1 MAGTDMEMA
10 QWFAVAD
17 MRSLPDNK
25 PIAIQILDQ
34 SIFLWKSHHQ
44 LYAGYDSCPHRGTPL
59 SLGSIH
65 QYHIVC
71 PYHGWQFDT
80 LGRCTNIPAQ
90 YRLPPP
96 RARLTML
103 QTHISHD
110 LAFVTLSTE
119 TLPAPDCSQ
128 SPGRTVLCGP
138 YDFAAS
144 APRVVENFLDVA
156 HFSSVHQGLLGSIDH
171 PEIVDYPVKE
181 YAWGIEASEVRVF
194 QPNPDGS
201 GQPAEVSYTYRV
213 VGPYTAQ
220 LIKETPSG
228 YFGLDL
234 FATPKDPTHTQAWMV
249 IHLAY
254 HDNALPDDTLR
265 QFQDTLAE
273 QDRRIVESQIPK
285 LLPLDDRELHIRAD
299 RLSVFYRKWLK
310 THQVR
315 FGTC

>member
-1 MAGTDMEMA
+1 MAEMDMEIA
-10 QWFAVAD
+10 QWYAVAD
-17 MRSLPDNK
+17 MRSLADNT
-25 PIAIQILDQ
+25 PIAIKILDQ
-34 SIFLWKSHHQ
+34 AIFLWKSHHQ

-65 QYHIVC
+65 QDHIIC
-71 PYHGWQFDT
+71 PYHGWRFDT
-80 LGRCTNIPAQ
+80 SGQCTNIPAQ
-90 YRLPPP
+90 HRSPPP

-103 QTHISHD
+103 QTQIFHD
-110 LAFVTLSTE
+110 LAFVTLSPKI
-119 TLPAPDCSQ
+119 LKGPDCPLF
-128 SPGRTVLCGP
+128 PGRTVLCGP
-138 YDFAAS
+138 YDFSAS

-156 HFSSVHQGLLGSIDH
+156 HFSFVHQGLLGSIDR
-171 PEIVDYPVKE
+171 PEIVDYLVKE

-194 QPNPDGS
+194 QPNPEGS
-201 GQPAEVSYTYRV
+201 SQPAEVSYTYRV
-213 VGPYTAQ
+213 LGPYTAQ
-220 LIKETPSG
+220 LIKKTPSG

-234 FATPKDPTHTQAWMV
+234 FATPRDTTHTQAWMV

-254 HDNALPDDTLR
+254 HDNALSDETLQ
-265 QFQDTLAE
+265 QFQDVLAE

-299 RLSVFYRKWLK
+299 RLSVSYRRWLK